1 MTNEEFEVQLREAAH
16 SMLRDSLDVDT
27 YVNAVL
33 DEMWDGE
40 SYRNSDGEMYHE
52 IGSEYTKSR
61 APYVIS
67 GV

>member
-1 MTNEEFEVQLREAAH
+1 MTNEEFEVELREAAH
-16 SMLRDSLDVDT
+16 KFLRDSLDVDT

-40 SYRNSDGEMYHE
+40 TYRNNDGEMYHE
-52 IGSEYTKSR
+52 IGPEHTKTR